1 MNLRA
6 SNTSLNVG
14 AYSIYA
20 RVFLKRKKKKSNDQ
34 NLWTIQNQVVL
45 LT

>member
-1 MNLRA
+1 MNIRA

-20 RVFLKRKKKKSNDQ
+20 RVFLKKKKKSNDQ